1 MVENAGKMEK
11 EYIKKVKLSL
21 ISRSKNIYI
30 YISNVIDGGST
41 KLAQTSVRSECMVY
55 TAMRD
60 TSCVVK
66 LDPIHP
72 VHLKL

>member
-30 YISNVIDGGST
+30 YLERDRWRIDEVGVDICSKWMHG
-41 KLAQTSVRSECMVY
+41 LY
-55 TAMRD
+55 RD
-60 TSCVVK
+60 ARHF
-66 LDPIHP
+66 LRG
-72 VHLKL
+72 